1 MKIVYPKNSS
11 GESVSFATNEKDVYD
26 NNGTSLS
33 DKLNLINTQLNESE
47 SIQNTNKMYDDVK
60 ATSDLCNTINSK
72 VNKLSGDI
80 DSLKK
85 SVSDGKQKVAV
96 AITSMG
102 VQTAIDE
109 SFSSM
114 KNKISSITT
123 NNIKVD
129 GAKPSKDLR
138 VYLNAHNYGLA
149 DLPRTKVELPSYKP
163 YCFENGAAIIYKNKL
178 WLIGA
183 SASKSSQGIEHAA
196 RSQCLT
202 LNTDNN
208 RWDTMASLPNPGT
221 SPNTGIGMLIGATI
235 ANNKLYVVQGY
246 SNFYVYNDSASS
258 WSTIKSIPVS
268 SYDVNVNLITFNN
281 KPMIIKSVVKKSSS
295 VTTVSFDY
303 YFYDEDSN
311 TWSSVGSTVSVQLP
325 SSVNTVS
332 DDSRISSIVIGN
344 NIHVFMKFYHFIINS
359 NLTNVSV
366 ELSFNVPMDDDER
379 INPFVVNNEIY
390 AVSAFKGWYSNTLS
404 YIFKYDTDKH
414 VFISGCCLEI
424 YHTFGSIVV
433 DETNKKLYILGGSY
447 VGDNVYNAR
456 VYDIDFSK
464 ILYALESTEPIN

>member
-11 GESVSFATNEKDVYD
+11 GETISFATNEKDVYD

-33 DKLNLINTQLNESE
+33 DKLKLINKQLNESE
-47 SIQNTNKMYDDVK
+47 SIQNTNNMYDDVK
-60 ATSDLCNTINSK
+60 ATTDLCNTINNN

-80 DSLKK
+80 ESLKK

-96 AITSMG
+96 AITNMG

-114 KNKISSITT
+114 RNKINSITT

-129 GAKPSKDLR
+129 GVKPAKDLR

-149 DLPRTKVELPSYKP
+149 DLPRTKIELPSYRP

-178 WLIGA
+178 WIIGA
-183 SASKSSQGIEHAA
+183 SASKPPQGIEHAA

-202 LNTDNN
+202 LNTTNN
-208 RWDTMASLPNPGT
+208 RWDVMTALPNTGS

-246 SNFYVYNDSASS
+246 SYFYVYDDSTSS
-258 WSTIKSIPVS
+258 WKILEGIPVS
-268 SYDVNVNLITFNN
+268 SYKVNVNLITFNN
-281 KPMIIKSVVKKSSS
+281 KPMIIESVVKKVSG
-295 VTTVSFDY
+295 TATVSFNY
-303 YFYDEDSN
+303 YFYNEDSN
-311 TWSSVGSTVSVQLP
+311 TWSSVGSTASVQLSAP
-325 SSVNTVS
+325 TISEDT
-332 DDSRISSIVIGN
+332 RISSIIIGN
-344 NIHVFMKFYHFIINS
+344 TIHVFMKFYHFIINS

-366 ELSFNVPMDDDER
+366 ENSFKVQMSDTEK
-379 INPFVVNNEIY
+379 INPFVVNNELY
-390 AVSAFKGWYSNTLS
+390 VVSAFAGWYSNTLS
-404 YIFKYDTDKH
+404 YIFKYDNDKH
-414 VFISGCCLEI
+414 VFTSGCCLEI
-424 YHTFGSIVV
+424 YHTFGSAVV

-464 ILYALESTEPIN
+464 SLYALERTQPIN